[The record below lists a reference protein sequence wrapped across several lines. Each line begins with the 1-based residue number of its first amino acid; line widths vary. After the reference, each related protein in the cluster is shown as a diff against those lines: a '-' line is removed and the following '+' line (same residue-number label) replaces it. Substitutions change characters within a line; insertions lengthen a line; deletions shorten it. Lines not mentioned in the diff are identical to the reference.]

1 MSEKFLKARIPAAL
15 YNELQVQ
22 AAEQGKRLGTH
33 IRDVLEQHSEAMS
46 VAAALARIE
55 AAIGDQVAAP
65 KAVPADHGMRPLL
78 NEIRLLVRELAM
90 QSNAQIVA
98 RVVAQ
103 LAAQGQTEVL
113 Q

>member
-1 MSEKFLKARIPAAL
+1 
-15 YNELQVQ
+15 
-22 AAEQGKRLGTH
+22 
-33 IRDVLEQHSEAMS
+33 
-46 VAAALARIE
+46 
-55 AAIGDQVAAP
+55 
-65 KAVPADHGMRPLL
+65 MRPLL

>member
-22 AAEQGKRLGTH
+22 AAEAGKRLGTH
-33 IRDVLEQHSEAMS
+33 IRDVLEQHSEAMT

-55 AAIGDQVAAP
+55 AAIGDQAAAP
-65 KAVPADHGMRPLL
+65 QTSVVDHEMRPLL
-78 NEIRLLVRELAM
+78 DEIRLLVRELAM
-90 QSNAQIVA
+90 QANAQIVT

-103 LAAQGQTEVL
+103 LAAQSRTEVL